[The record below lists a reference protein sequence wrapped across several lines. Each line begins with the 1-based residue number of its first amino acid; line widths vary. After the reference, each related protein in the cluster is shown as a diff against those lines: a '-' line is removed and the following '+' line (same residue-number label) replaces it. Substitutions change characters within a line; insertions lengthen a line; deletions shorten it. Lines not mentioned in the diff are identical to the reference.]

1 MQPKQRELKTGLQR
15 NQRPVLTSQLGGQIQ
30 INKPRAPPLRRNPQ
44 CNHANEQPQGRQKHR
59 RIPTKLK
66 LFMMHAARSDMLILL
81 LTIRMR
87 QGLMTHSMCQIQ

>member
-1 MQPKQRELKTGLQR
+1 MQPNQCELRMGLQR
-15 NQRPVLTSQLGGQIQ
+15 IRHPALTSQPGGQIQ

-44 CNHANEQPQGRQKHR
+44 CNRASEQPQGRQRHR

-66 LFMMHAARSDMLILL
+66 LFMMHAAQSDMLILL

-87 QGLMTHSMCQIQ
+87 QGLTTHSMCQTQ